1 MDSFQA
7 QHIIESLR
15 LGIPPE
21 GYVRQ
26 FTVGRTKE
34 IEDLIKR
41 LQVHNETAVLLMANY
56 GSGKTHLLK
65 YIREESLER
74 NYAVSTVTIDSNSG
88 VRFNRMDQIF
98 GAVCRNIEIPQS
110 PGQKGL
116 QSFFN
121 FLVGEI
127 NKKNDES
134 IWQEISNNWKWDYSE
149 VLNSPAIFI
158 GIRAWA
164 TGNDKAADIVEDWFF
179 QPWQYKAKR
188 KKLYTQLIENL
199 RPFFRDPRP
208 DWKFYTD
215 QVFTFDS
222 NGYSQSWAALS
233 DLNLLALYSDL
244 NGLIILF
251 DEFED
256 VITNLKNVAHQEAAF
271 WNLFHFYSGKKYF
284 GKTFYAVTPAFVEK
298 CKNILLNKGRWDFDF
313 SLFDKLPTYEM
324 SPLTTEHLY
333 ELAMRI
339 LETHGIAYNWE
350 PDLEMKASQLLKIIN
365 AASLQTQDRA
375 RHIIKSVVKALDDL
389 YQESP

>member
-1 MDSFQA
+1 
-7 QHIIESLR
+7 
-15 LGIPPE
+15 
-21 GYVRQ
+21 
-26 FTVGRTKE
+26 
-34 IEDLIKR
+34 
-41 LQVHNETAVLLMANY
+41 MANY

-116 QSFFN
+116 RSFFI

-179 QPWQYKAKR
+179 QPWQYKAKL

-222 NGYSQSWAALS
+222 NG
-233 DLNLLALYSDL
+233 
-244 NGLIILF
+244 ILK
-251 DEFED
+251 
-256 VITNLKNVAHQEAAF
+256 V
-271 WNLFHFYSGKKYF
+271 G
-284 GKTFYAVTPAFVEK
+284 
-298 CKNILLNKGRWDFDF
+298 
-313 SLFDKLPTYEM
+313 
-324 SPLTTEHLY
+324 
-333 ELAMRI
+333 
-339 LETHGIAYNWE
+339 
-350 PDLEMKASQLLKIIN
+350 QLLVI
-365 AASLQTQDRA
+365 
-375 RHIIKSVVKALDDL
+375 
-389 YQESP
+389 

>member
-365 AASLQTQDRA
+365 AASLQTQDCA

>member
-116 QSFFN
+116 RSFFN

-233 DLNLLALYSDL
+233 DLNILALYSDL

>member
-1 MDSFQA
+1 M
-7 QHIIESLR
+7 
-15 LGIPPE
+15 
-21 GYVRQ
+21 
-26 FTVGRTKE
+26 
-34 IEDLIKR
+34 
-41 LQVHNETAVLLMANY
+41 
-56 GSGKTHLLK
+56 
-65 YIREESLER
+65 
-74 NYAVSTVTIDSNSG
+74 STVTIDSNSG

-116 QSFFN
+116 RSFFN

-233 DLNLLALYSDL
+233 DLNILALYSDL

-365 AASLQTQDRA
+365 AASQGIQDRS
-375 RHIIKSVVKALDDL
+375 RHVIKSVVKALDSL
-389 YQESP
+389 YQELS

>member
-116 QSFFN
+116 RSFFN

-179 QPWQYKAKR
+179 QPWQYKAKL

-233 DLNLLALYSDL
+233 DLNILALYSDL